1 MPEPCRSFAGA
12 HSCKAPTMR
21 VFMIHGMGRT
31 SVSLALLA
39 RRLRQAGHT
48 TSSFGYFVSRQ
59 SIDAIADAWVAHI
72 DRALADDAVAAVD
85 DADDADAGFAVVGH
99 SLGNL
104 ITRKVMPRLPR
115 LARFVML
122 APPNH
127 PPAMARALERS
138 PVFRALT
145 QDAGK
150 KLLDNEDFY
159 ATLPRPTV
167 RTLII
172 AGNGGPR
179 FARSPWK
186 GGENDGVVSVDE
198 CRLDGD
204 NIDVVV
210 VDAIHTLI
218 MNQRD
223 VTGLVQRFLT

>member
-1 MPEPCRSFAGA
+1 
-12 HSCKAPTMR
+12 MR

-48 TSSFGYFVSRQ
+48 TSSFGYLVSRQ

-72 DRALADDAVAAVD
+72 ERALAEDDD
-85 DADDADAGFAVVGH
+85 DDNDGANDDGGFAVVGH

-104 ITRKVMPRLPR
+104 ITRKVIPRLPR

-150 KLLDNEDFY
+150 KLLDSEDFY
-159 ATLPRPTV
+159 ATLPRPAV
-167 RTLII
+167 PTLII

-204 NIDVVV
+204 NIEVVV

-223 VTGLVQRFLT
+223 VTGLVQRFLS